1 METTYKFDIVQVF
14 TSNVNINGIS
24 EDLVDR
30 IEFSLIGYKGDQ
42 NTFEIAEVFIPNVSK
57 SIIPYNQLSK
67 DDLISWVKQFISNI
81 KVEEMKLKINSRLDE
96 MIAHFDQF
104 KTDSFDSLSKPTLPP
119 WAVIDIPLD
128 VFKVD
133 IKPTIPEGV

>member
-1 METTYKFDIVQVF
+1 METTYKFDVVQVF

-42 NTFEIAEVFIPNVSK
+42 NTFEIDEVFIPNVSK

-67 DDLISWVKQFISNI
+67 DDLISWVKQFISNT
-81 KVEEMKLKINSRLDE
+81 KVEEMKLKIDSRLDE

-104 KTDSFDSLSKPTLPP
+104 KTDNFDSLSKPKLPP
-119 WAVIDIPLD
+119 WAVIDIPSD